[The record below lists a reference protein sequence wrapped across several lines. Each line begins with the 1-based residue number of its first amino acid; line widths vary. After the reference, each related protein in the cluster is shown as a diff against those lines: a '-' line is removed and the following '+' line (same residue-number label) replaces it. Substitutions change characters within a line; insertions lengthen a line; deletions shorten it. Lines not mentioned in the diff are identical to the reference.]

1 MSYLIAVPDLMAHA
15 TTELSSI
22 GSALTAANAAAA
34 VPTTGVLA
42 AGADD
47 VSAAVASLFAGHAQ
61 AYQSLGGQVAA
72 FHQQFLEGLRGASGA
87 YVAAEAA
94 NVWPLQDLLGLINA
108 PTQALLGRPLIGNGT
123 NGTAANPNGGVG
135 GLLIGNG
142 GNGWNSTTGG
152 AAGGNGGDAGLLGNG
167 GTGGSG
173 GAAGLVGNGGS
184 GGSGGDGGTGGTADF
199 LGGTQSTGGGG
210 GGGGGGIPRGG
221 GGGGGEPAGRCG
233 ATVGPAAP
241 AAMAG
246 TVAVMSPP
254 AMLPEAAAMA
264 ARRATAAWAAPP
276 ACGGLEVPVGLPV
289 PAALASRDTRT
300 GSAAAGGTGG
310 NGGGGGTGG
319 WLYGDG
325 GAGGAGGSGGPGG
338 TTHDQYI
345 GGDGVTAV
353 MAAPAATPSTSAMAA
368 PALSATRPAPAGP
381 ALPTGRRAPAGHCGV
396 RMGRAAF
403 KSGPGLT
410 RRRINLAAPRPTVCV
425 AAAA

>member
-142 GNGWNSTTGG
+142 GAGGAGG
-152 AAGGNGGDAGLLGNG
+152 AAGGGLGNG
-167 GTGGSG
+167 G
-173 GAAGLVGNGGS
+173 N
-184 GGSGGDGGTGGTADF
+184 
-199 LGGTQSTGGGG
+199 
-210 GGGGGGIPRGG
+210 
-221 GGGGGEPAGRCG
+221 
-233 ATVGPAAP
+233 
-241 AAMAG
+241 
-246 TVAVMSPP
+246 
-254 AMLPEAAAMA
+254 
-264 ARRATAAWAAPP
+264 
-276 ACGGLEVPVGLPV
+276 
-289 PAALASRDTRT
+289 
-300 GSAAAGGTGG
+300 GG
-310 NGGGGGTGG
+310 NGG
-319 WLYGDG
+319 
-325 GAGGAGGSGGPGG
+325 
-338 TTHDQYI
+338 
-345 GGDGVTAV
+345 
-353 MAAPAATPSTSAMAA
+353 
-368 PALSATRPAPAGP
+368 
-381 ALPTGRRAPAGHCGV
+381 
-396 RMGRAAF
+396 
-403 KSGPGLT
+403 
-410 RRRINLAAPRPTVCV
+410 
-425 AAAA
+425 

>member
-199 LGGTQSTGGGG
+199 LGGTQSTGGG
-210 GGGGGGIPRGG
+210 RGG
-221 GGGGGEPAGRCG
+221 G
-233 ATVGPAAP
+233 
-241 AAMAG
+241 
-246 TVAVMSPP
+246 
-254 AMLPEAAAMA
+254 
-264 ARRATAAWAAPP
+264 RR
-276 ACGGLEVPVGLPV
+276 
-289 PAALASRDTRT
+289 
-300 GSAAAGGTGG
+300 
-310 NGGGGGTGG
+310 
-319 WLYGDG
+319 
-325 GAGGAGGSGGPGG
+325 
-338 TTHDQYI
+338 
-345 GGDGVTAV
+345 VT
-353 MAAPAATPSTSAMAA
+353 
-368 PALSATRPAPAGP
+368 
-381 ALPTGRRAPAGHCGV
+381 
-396 RMGRAAF
+396 
-403 KSGPGLT
+403 
-410 RRRINLAAPRPTVCV
+410 
-425 AAAA
+425 

>member
-199 LGGTQSTGGGG
+199 LGGTQSTGGDGG
-210 GGGGGGIPRGG
+210 GGAAVTPGSA
-221 GGGGGEPAGRCG
+221 EPAGRCW

>member
-87 YVAAEAA
+87 YAAAEAA

-167 GTGGSG
+167 G
-173 GAAGLVGNGGS
+173 
-184 GGSGGDGGTGGTADF
+184 
-199 LGGTQSTGGGG
+199 
-210 GGGGGGIPRGG
+210 
-221 GGGGGEPAGRCG
+221 
-233 ATVGPAAP
+233 
-241 AAMAG
+241 
-246 TVAVMSPP
+246 
-254 AMLPEAAAMA
+254 
-264 ARRATAAWAAPP
+264 
-276 ACGGLEVPVGLPV
+276 
-289 PAALASRDTRT
+289 
-300 GSAAAGGTGG
+300 
-310 NGGGGGTGG
+310 GGGTGG

-368 PALSATRPAPAGP
+368 PALSAARPAPAGP

>member
-184 GGSGGDGGTGGTADF
+184 GGSGGDA
-199 LGGTQSTGGGG
+199 
-210 GGGGGGIPRGG
+210 
-221 GGGGGEPAGRCG
+221 
-233 ATVGPAAP
+233 
-241 AAMAG
+241 
-246 TVAVMSPP
+246 
-254 AMLPEAAAMA
+254 
-264 ARRATAAWAAPP
+264 
-276 ACGGLEVPVGLPV
+276 
-289 PAALASRDTRT
+289 
-300 GSAAAGGTGG
+300 GSAGM
-310 NGGGGGTGG
+310 
-319 WLYGDG
+319 W
-325 GAGGAGGSGGPGG
+325 GAGGAGGAAGTGGAGISGYPNGFGG
-338 TTHDQYI
+338 SRGHRRQRRRWWHRWLVI
-345 GGDGVTAV
+345 RRRRCG
-353 MAAPAATPSTSAMAA
+353 
-368 PALSATRPAPAGP
+368 R
-381 ALPTGRRAPAGHCGV
+381 GRR
-396 RMGRAAF
+396 
-403 KSGPGLT
+403 
-410 RRRINLAAPRPTVCV
+410 
-425 AAAA
+425 

>member
-199 LGGTQSTGGGG
+199 LGGTQSTGGDGG
-210 GGGGGGIPRGG
+210 GGAVTPGSA
-221 GGGGGEPAGRCG
+221 EPAGRCW

>member
-199 LGGTQSTGGGG
+199 LGGTQSTGGDGG
-210 GGGGGGIPRGG
+210 GGGGGRRGGRGRRGVVGQRWGRRRRRQWRGRWRLCHLRQCSPRRRQWRRGGRRRPGRLRRHVGGWRCRWGCRYRRRWHLGIPER
-221 GGGGGEPAGRCG
+221 
-233 ATVGPAAP
+233 V
-241 AAMAG
+241 
-246 TVAVMSPP
+246 
-254 AMLPEAAAMA
+254 
-264 ARRATAAWAAPP
+264 RRQ
-276 ACGGLEVPVGLPV
+276 
-289 PAALASRDTRT
+289 
-300 GSAAAGGTGG
+300 
-310 NGGGGGTGG
+310 
-319 WLYGDG
+319 
-325 GAGGAGGSGGPGG
+325 PG
-338 TTHDQYI
+338 
-345 GGDGVTAV
+345 
-353 MAAPAATPSTSAMAA
+353 APAATAA
-368 PALSATRPAPAGP
+368 VVAPVAGYTATAVRAGP
-381 ALPTGRRAPAGHCGV
+381 A
-396 RMGRAAF
+396 
-403 KSGPGLT
+403 
-410 RRRINLAAPRPTVCV
+410 V
-425 AAAA
+425 AAAQAERLTTNTLAAMG

>member
-1 MSYLIAVPDLMAHA
+1 LPGWHTVHR
-15 TTELSSI
+15 
-22 GSALTAANAAAA
+22 
-34 VPTTGVLA
+34 
-42 AGADD
+42 
-47 VSAAVASLFAGHAQ
+47 
-61 AYQSLGGQVAA
+61 
-72 FHQQFLEGLRGASGA
+72 RG
-87 YVAAEAA
+87 
-94 NVWPLQDLLGLINA
+94 
-108 PTQALLGRPLIGNGT
+108 R
-123 NGTAANPNGGVG
+123 
-135 GLLIGNG
+135 
-142 GNGWNSTTGG
+142 GG
-152 AAGGNGGDAGLLGNG
+152 AAV
-167 GTGGSG
+167 TPGS
-173 GAAGLVGNGGS
+173 A
-184 GGSGGDGGTGGTADF
+184 
-199 LGGTQSTGGGG
+199 
-210 GGGGGGIPRGG
+210 
-221 GGGGGEPAGRCG
+221 EPAGRCW

>member
-87 YVAAEAA
+87 YAAAEAA

-152 AAGGNGGDAGLLGNG
+152 AAG
-167 GTGGSG
+167 T
-173 GAAGLVGNGGS
+173 
-184 GGSGGDGGTGGTADF
+184 
-199 LGGTQSTGGGG
+199 
-210 GGGGGGIPRGG
+210 
-221 GGGGGEPAGRCG
+221 
-233 ATVGPAAP
+233 
-241 AAMAG
+241 
-246 TVAVMSPP
+246 
-254 AMLPEAAAMA
+254 
-264 ARRATAAWAAPP
+264 
-276 ACGGLEVPVGLPV
+276 
-289 PAALASRDTRT
+289 
-300 GSAAAGGTGG
+300 
-310 NGGGGGTGG
+310 
-319 WLYGDG
+319 G
-325 GAGGAGGSGGPGG
+325 GAGISGYPNGFGGSRGHRRQRRRWWHRWLVIRRRRCG
-338 TTHDQYI
+338 
-345 GGDGVTAV
+345 
-353 MAAPAATPSTSAMAA
+353 
-368 PALSATRPAPAGP
+368 R
-381 ALPTGRRAPAGHCGV
+381 GRR
-396 RMGRAAF
+396 
-403 KSGPGLT
+403 
-410 RRRINLAAPRPTVCV
+410 
-425 AAAA
+425 

>member
-1 MSYLIAVPDLMAHA
+1 M
-15 TTELSSI
+15 
-22 GSALTAANAAAA
+22 
-34 VPTTGVLA
+34 LA

-87 YVAAEAA
+87 YAAAEAA

-167 GTGGSG
+167 GTGAAAVRLGWSAMAALAA
-173 GAAGLVGNGGS
+173 AAGR
-184 GGSGGDGGTGGTADF
+184 GTGGTADF
-199 LGGTQSTGGGG
+199 LGGTQSTGGDGG
-210 GGGGGGIPRGG
+210 AAVTPGSA
-221 GGGGGEPAGRCG
+221 EPAGRCW

-368 PALSATRPAPAGP
+368 PALSAARPAPAGP

>member
-1 MSYLIAVPDLMAHA
+1 MPPRESAV
-15 TTELSSI
+15 
-22 GSALTAANAAAA
+22 
-34 VPTTGVLA
+34 
-42 AGADD
+42 
-47 VSAAVASLFAGHAQ
+47 
-61 AYQSLGGQVAA
+61 
-72 FHQQFLEGLRGASGA
+72 
-87 YVAAEAA
+87 
-94 NVWPLQDLLGLINA
+94 
-108 PTQALLGRPLIGNGT
+108 
-123 NGTAANPNGGVG
+123 
-135 GLLIGNG
+135 
-142 GNGWNSTTGG
+142 
-152 AAGGNGGDAGLLGNG
+152 
-167 GTGGSG
+167 
-173 GAAGLVGNGGS
+173 
-184 GGSGGDGGTGGTADF
+184 
-199 LGGTQSTGGGG
+199 
-210 GGGGGGIPRGG
+210 
-221 GGGGGEPAGRCG
+221 
-233 ATVGPAAP
+233 PAAP
-241 AAMAG
+241 EAWPPLVSPRGSISTSAVLAG
-246 TVAVMSPP
+246 TGAPALRAVPEVAVVPLIRAMSESPS
-254 AMLPEAAAMA
+254 AK
-264 ARRATAAWAAPP
+264 
-276 ACGGLEVPVGLPV
+276 
-289 PAALASRDTRT
+289 AALASRDTRT